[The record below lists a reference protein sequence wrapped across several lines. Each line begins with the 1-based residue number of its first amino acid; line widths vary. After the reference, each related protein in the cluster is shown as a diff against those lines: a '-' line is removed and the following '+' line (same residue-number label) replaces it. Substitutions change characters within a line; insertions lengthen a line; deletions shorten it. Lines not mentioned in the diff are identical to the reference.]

1 MTEGERSDGVPNMT
15 TTNTRALPMMDS
27 NIKGALTM
35 QFGITTVS
43 KPVLWLADELLE

>member
-15 TTNTRALPMMDS
+15 TNTRALPMMDN
-27 NIKGALTM
+27 NIKGELRM

-43 KPVLWLADELLE
+43 KPVLCLADELLE

>member
-1 MTEGERSDGVPNMT
+1 MTDGERIDGVLNMA
-15 TTNTRALPMMDS
+15 TNTRALPMMDN
-27 NIKGALTM
+27 NIKGALRM

>member
-1 MTEGERSDGVPNMT
+1 MTEGERSDGVFNMA
-15 TTNTRALPMMDS
+15 TNTRALPMMDS
-27 NIKGALTM
+27 NIKGALRM